1 MVTQARTEDVRR
13 HFICVCITIGAML
26 NFDGDVYANANAD
39 VECEQSCSS
48 SHHVRSTVAYYNG
61 KAIVRNTCRFHQS
74 IDGVIIR

>member
-1 MVTQARTEDVRR
+1 
-13 HFICVCITIGAML
+13 ML

-39 VECEQSCSS
+39 VECEQSCSP
-48 SHHVRSTVAYYNG
+48 HHVRSNVAYYNG